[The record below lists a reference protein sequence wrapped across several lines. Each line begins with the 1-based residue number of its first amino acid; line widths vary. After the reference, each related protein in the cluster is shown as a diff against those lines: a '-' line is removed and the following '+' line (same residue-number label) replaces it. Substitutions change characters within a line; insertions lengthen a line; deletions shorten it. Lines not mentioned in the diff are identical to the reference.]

1 MAERLRHE
9 FRCVGRES
17 YDLVASPGI
26 SGVFVGD
33 KIDVRISL
41 RGSDVT
47 THLPVCS
54 GIVTEIDERH
64 VHFRYCDD
72 SPVFAGL
79 NGMIR
84 LRPRKLS
91 S

>member
-1 MAERLRHE
+1 MAERLRRE
-9 FRCVGRES
+9 FRCVGRDS
-17 YDLVASPGI
+17 YDLEAIPRSGI
-26 SGVFVGD
+26 GVGD
-33 KIDVRISL
+33 TISVRISL

-47 THLPVCS
+47 THLPVCR
-54 GIVTEIDERH
+54 GIVTEIDERN

>member
-1 MAERLRHE
+1 MK
-9 FRCVGRES
+9 
-17 YDLVASPGI
+17 I
-26 SGVFVGD
+26 GD
-33 KIDVRISL
+33 KISVRLTL
-41 RGSDVT
+41 RGRNAT
-47 THLPVCS
+47 TKLPVCS